1 MGAAEK
7 ELCIYT
13 QTIKEGA
20 EPQNSKEK
28 EEGIIMEKKRVFRM
42 AIMALLLFAFIAIP
56 MVVMA
61 AGNAAE
67 GEKLVHGR
75 PVANCVGCHHFP
87 KIVMPS
93 TIAPDLVDLMN
104 NLYAEKDREKLRQ
117 IVSDAGKFFPDS
129 FMPSYGKGKLLIDKK
144 KGEDKLS
151 PEEQQKLIDKRI
163 DDIVEY
169 LYSLKNK

>member
-1 MGAAEK
+1 
-7 ELCIYT
+7 
-13 QTIKEGA
+13 
-20 EPQNSKEK
+20 
-28 EEGIIMEKKRVFRM
+28 MEKKRFFKM
-42 AIMALLLFAFIAIP
+42 AIMALLLFAFIVIP
-56 MVVMA
+56 MVVN

-87 KIVMPS
+87 NIVTPS

-104 NLYAEKDREKLRQ
+104 NLYAEKDRDRLRQ
-117 IVSDAGKFFPDS
+117 IISDANKFFPDT
-129 FMPSYGKGKLLIDKK
+129 FMPSYGKSKLLILKD

-151 PEEQQKLIDKRI
+151 PEEQKKLIDKRI

-169 LYSLKNK
+169 LYSLKKK

>member
-1 MGAAEK
+1 
-7 ELCIYT
+7 
-13 QTIKEGA
+13 
-20 EPQNSKEK
+20 
-28 EEGIIMEKKRVFRM
+28 MEKKRVFIM